1 MKGGQPVTEEHVVHT
16 DADQLREG
24 IDLETDLHYR
34 LVVEWPSL
42 SVEFQMDT
50 EDVNNLDDVYT
61 LFSTD
66 EAETYNR
73 PYTVRD
79 DTIQGD
85 EFLTLTWRGL
95 DPSLNYTLKIDPGIG
110 EDAYYLFT
118 DVPYNTLKQAEQDVQ
133 VLNQWEND
141 AGEEAAIEIGPDEE
155 TDFDRESTDEEVEE
169 IWQALLEEE
178 DNEEDDFGGWAE
190 SEMTS

>member
-1 MKGGQPVTEEHVVHT
+1 MTEDHVVHT

-24 IDLETDLHYR
+24 IDLETDLHHR
-34 LVVEWPSL
+34 LVVEEPTL

-66 EAETYNR
+66 EAETYNH

-85 EFLTLTWRGL
+85 AFLTLTWRGL
-95 DPSLNYTLKIDPGIG
+95 DPSLNYTLRIDPGIG
-110 EDAYYLFT
+110 EDAFDLFA
-118 DVPYNTLKQAEQDVQ
+118 DVPYNTLKQAEENEE
-133 VLNQWEND
+133 VLNDWEND
-141 AGEEAAIEIGPDEE
+141 NSGGEEEISQEVSQEVE
-155 TDFDRESTDEEVEE
+155 TKLEDDDPTDEEVDT
-169 IWQALLEEE
+169 IWDELLSE
-178 DNEEDDFGGWAE
+178 DEDEGEPDPE
-190 SEMTS
+190 DQP